1 VIRSATADDAG
12 AIARIYNY
20 YILNTVVTFEEQAVT
35 ADEIAARIAKVA
47 LAQLPYQV
55 LVQDARVVG
64 YAYAGRWHERSAY
77 RYSVETTVYV
87 DHDYIGKGLGAMLYK
102 DLLERLKERGIHTAI
117 GGIALPNPGS
127 IALHQALGFRKAAH
141 YAEVGF
147 KFNAWVAVEYWQLFL
162 GALA

>member
-12 AIARIYNY
+12 TIAGIYNY

-35 ADEIAARIAKVA
+35 ADEIAGRIVKVA

-55 LVQDARVVG
+55 LVHDGRVVA
-64 YAYAGRWHERSAY
+64 YAYAGKWHERSAY

-87 DHDYIGKGLGAMLYK
+87 DHDCIGKGLGATLYK
-102 DLLERLKERGIHTAI
+102 DLLQRLKERGVHTAI

-127 IALHQALGFRKAAH
+127 IALHQALGFSKAAH

-162 GALA
+162 RALQ